1 MINET
6 KFNSVVEAAKTKA
19 ASSPAWQRCL
29 DKASKMMASG
39 ELVVTLL
46 AKGALVTSPNGSYH
60 VTAGHCD
67 CPARTKHCYHRCAVR
82 IAELLD
88 ETEVAEQAARRCE
101 VLIADIKEIAADVA
115 ASPRAN
121 IIAEIENIWPRFA
134 PGLPLATELLA
145 RFGKNKLEMLDDD
158 SLRRVRLA
166 IAM

>member
-6 KFNSVVEAAKTKA
+6 IFNKVVSEAKAKA
-19 ASSPAWQRCL
+19 ANSPAWQRCL

-46 AKGALVTSPNGSYH
+46 ADGALVTSPNGSYH
-60 VTAGHCD
+60 VAAGHCD

-82 IAELLD
+82 IAELMD
-88 ETEVAEQAARRCE
+88 
-101 VLIADIKEIAADVA
+101 AADQASFVA
-115 ASPRAN
+115 DVETSSRQN
-121 IIAEIENIWPRFA
+121 LIAEITNIWPRVCDT
-134 PGLPLATELLA
+134 PLAVELMA

-166 IAM
+166 IAL